1 MSTLYLTCGL
11 CGRKQADGILSR
23 GAWGHLDAT
32 GGPPLCACPTCKTS
46 NDDWASRLT
55 AGASGAGQA
64 AGQNVYGI
72 AR

>member
-23 GAWGHLDAT
+23 GAWGHLEAV
-32 GGPPLCACPTCKTS
+32 GGTTLRACPTCKTS
-46 NDDWASRLT
+46 HDDWEARLM
-55 AGASGAGQA
+55 GANGGSEQA
-64 AGQNVYGI
+64 AGQVYGI